1 MWATFD
7 DSKFPL
13 IRVKLVG
20 KIHNNAEFNNF
31 ITKCESYNSRREPHV
46 FIFDSREVGN
56 VNIKYAFKMAKVI
69 KKIKRDEQFLKS
81 SIIIVENR
89 YLRVLLDLIFKL
101 QKPVANVY
109 MTRNADEKHIKLLHG
124 VINGGYTYDLSQV
137 TFVKGYKN
145 R

>member
-7 DSKFPL
+7 DSEFPL

-20 KIHNNAEFNNF
+20 KIQNNEEFNNF

-46 FIFDSREVGN
+46 FIFDSMEVGN

-69 KKIKRDEQFLKS
+69 KKIKRNEQFLKS
-81 SIIIVENR
+81 SIIIVENK

-101 QKPVANVY
+101 QK
-109 MTRNADEKHIKLLHG
+109 LFF
-124 VINGGYTYDLSQV
+124 S
-137 TFVKGYKN
+137 
-145 R
+145 